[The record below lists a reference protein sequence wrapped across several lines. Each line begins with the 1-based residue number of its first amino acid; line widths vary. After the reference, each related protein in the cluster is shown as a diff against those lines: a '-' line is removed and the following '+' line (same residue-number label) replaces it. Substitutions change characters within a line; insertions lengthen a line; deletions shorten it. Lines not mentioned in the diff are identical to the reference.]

1 LEPNF
6 NHSYWS
12 IKRTILIWNSL
23 FTIIITF
30 PCIYC
35 SHILCNEKLLYETC
49 VEVFNFAFK
58 FSEIYCELNCS
69 KSRSPF
75 LIGRWKRK
83 KMFHNFFLPRAWK
96 SGCTYVR
103 SSRYYDDKKGV
114 RDFHCMHLE
123 ERFWLL
129 DKKEEKMEEAQSK
142 TKSSLFIG

>member
-1 LEPNF
+1 MEPNF

-83 KMFHNFFLPRAWK
+83 KCFITFFCRGLGKAVVRMYDQVGIMMIKWEWEIFIACTWK
-96 SGCTYVR
+96 
-103 SSRYYDDKKGV
+103 
-114 RDFHCMHLE
+114 RDFDCSI
-123 ERFWLL
+123 
-129 DKKEEKMEEAQSK
+129 KKRKKM
-142 TKSSLFIG
+142 